1 MTPTPEQLAF
11 HEELKGILNKHQ
23 QVIGELAISAI
34 LCQVA
39 GSVIA
44 ISMVYDG
51 LPIRSAVDTL
61 VENAKLGIN
70 TGLEMI
76 EAAQKAQTDA
86 KS

>member
-1 MTPTPEQLAF
+1 MKPTPEQLAF

-23 QVIGELAISAI
+23 QAIGELAISAI

-51 LPIRSAVDTL
+51 LPISSAVDTL

-76 EAAQKAQTDA
+76 EATQRAQSDGQ
-86 KS
+86 